1 LVISVS
7 QVFLVSLVD
16 LILTRTSL
24 REKTQVKAKVKVKA
38 EVKVEVEDR
47 KKLTFIFININTGK
61 EVYRF
66 SSFLAIK
73 SNS

>member
-1 LVISVS
+1 LR
-7 QVFLVSLVD
+7 
-16 LILTRTSL
+16 RTAL
-24 REKTQVKAKVKVKA
+24 REKTQVKAKVKSKIKA
-38 EVKVEVEDR
+38 KDKAEVEDR